1 MKGTRDRPLKLD
13 MDPDEA
19 FERFLRVKPEDL
31 PENVLLRRGKGGRP
45 KAAPGV
51 DAKPRKGR
59 STAPG

>member
-1 MKGTRDRPLKLD
+1 MTASRDRPLKLD

-19 FERFLRVKPEDL
+19 LERFLGVRPEDL
-31 PENVLLRRGKGGRP
+31 PENVRLRRGKGDRP

-59 STAPG
+59 STAPD